1 LVSQEEHTEAGKNNP
16 YTLPITLLIIGLLL
30 AGGGTALVEN
40 AVIQVLVG
48 LVALAMILVASL
60 LAVRRMQHDPN
71 LNE

>member
-1 LVSQEEHTEAGKNNP
+1 MSQYNETGSANP
-16 YTLPITLLIIGLLL
+16 YVTSVTLLIIGLLL